1 MLARKMDTNTG
12 ASRERCGMTLE
23 HVDSKALSASAE
35 IAIEAADGLVASRGR
50 DDWITLMQALSQ
62 LTKVHADA
70 GDPHPLF
77 AADTL
82 RAKCAELDPKGAI
95 YWLGEEDTGRKKFSK
110 AWERL
115 EASFPGLETNLQQR
129 AAKRRSP
136 SRPALR
142 TMIDGLDKRSKL
154 YGLSVTTTCLP
165 EQAANSASQPQVAW
179 STQPSDGPAIEYIEE
194 MEVYP
199 IPGIHRPIRINVQGW
214 RSTFMFVP
222 LIVAWIAG
230 GFGLWLLL
238 QFWMSELPVRVIFQ
252 WTVLI
257 AIVSGMLAWIAW
269 PFYRLIDQK
278 IVMAPTILQLNSRFY
293 HQLVIRKEGEA
304 KVVRMVRFTG
314 TCPLCGG
321 LVEIQQGTGPYR
333 RRYVG
338 ACERNPVEHLFSF
351 DHVLRC
357 GTSLRNSSS

>member
-1 MLARKMDTNTG
+1 
-12 ASRERCGMTLE
+12 MTLE
-23 HVDSKALSASAE
+23 HHDSKALSASAE

-70 GDPHPLF
+70 GDPNPLF

-82 RAKCAELDPKGAI
+82 RVKCAELDPHGAI
-95 YWLGEEDTGRKKFSK
+95 YWLSEEDTGRKKFSK

-115 EASFPGLETNLQQR
+115 DASFPGLETNLQQR
-129 AAKRRSP
+129 AEKRRSP
-136 SRPALR
+136 GRPDLR
-142 TMIDGLDKRSKL
+142 TTIDGLDKRSKL
-154 YGLSVTTTCLP
+154 YGLSVTTICLQ
-165 EQAANSASQPQVAW
+165 EQNASSASQPQVAW
-179 STQPSDGPAIEYIEE
+179 SAQPSDGPAIEYIEE

-199 IPGIHRPIRINVQGW
+199 VPGIHRRIRINVQGW
-214 RSTFMFVP
+214 RSIFMFVP

-230 GFGLWLLL
+230 SLGLWLLL
-238 QFWMSELPVRVIFQ
+238 QFWMSELPFRVIFQ

-257 AIVSGMLAWIAW
+257 AIIGGMLAWVAW

-293 HQLVIRKEGEA
+293 HQLVIRKEDEA
-304 KVVRMVRFTG
+304 RVVRMVRFTG

-321 LVEIQQGTGPYR
+321 LVEIQEGKGLYR

-338 ACERNPVEHLFSF
+338 ACDRNPVEHLFSF
-351 DHVLRC
+351 DHVLRR
-357 GTSLRNSSS
+357 GRSLHTSSSKLSP